1 MFGRTSNFNDV
12 IDKRLF
18 KIEEDSVIS
27 PGWTTATRFEEVNI
41 GDNEGHE
48 INIMMPYGD
57 KRLEFFEKAVNEE
70 YTLEKALNVT
80 GFAATL
86 IPIYP
91 DPAIVDITRKE
102 TPIVEIIPR
111 LGTRGKS
118 VDFNRLTAMGTTG
131 FQAEDASLSEAN
143 DTYARKA
150 VNVGYIY
157 QVGRVT
163 GQMQAATEGFVDS
176 MNLEVM
182 NKTKNLRY
190 IEEQAILLGNASTG
204 TSGNVGD
211 GSADAPWN
219 SAAYAG
225 LVPQQE
231 GLTTA
236 AGITNPWLTS
246 TNIVD
251 VAGGNLSLGH
261 IRTAIEEAE
270 FDGGRPK
277 VLVTDLTSVRQI
289 KGLMR
294 RVQELEAAAKVAPC
308 ADAEAPAA
316 KPNGAHAEAGTVAA

>member
-1 MFGRTSNFNDV
+1 
-12 IDKRLF
+12 
-18 KIEEDSVIS
+18 
-27 PGWTTATRFEEVNI
+27 
-41 GDNEGHE
+41 
-48 INIMMPYGD
+48 
-57 KRLEFFEKAVNEE
+57 
-70 YTLEKALNVT
+70 
-80 GFAATL
+80 
-86 IPIYP
+86 
-91 DPAIVDITRKE
+91 
-102 TPIVEIIPR
+102 
-111 LGTRGKS
+111 
-118 VDFNRLTAMGTTG
+118 MGTTG

-157 QVGRVT
+157 QVGRIT
-163 GQMQAATEGFVDS
+163 GQMQAAAAEFVDS
-176 MNLEVM
+176 MNLEVL

-236 AGITNPWLTS
+236 GGITNPWLTS

-277 VLVTDLTSVRQI
+277 VIVTDLTSVRQI
-289 KGLMR
+289 KGLMQEQQR
-294 RVQELEAAAKVAPC
+294 MVNTQDFFWGIKTIEIDGVPVIPSKFMPRTSRAKRVLVLDTDVIEMRVLQDIVFERLAKTNDSDKFYLKAYEVLINKAPEFS
-308 ADAEAPAA
+308 AE
-316 KPNGAHAEAGTVAA
+316 VQDYL